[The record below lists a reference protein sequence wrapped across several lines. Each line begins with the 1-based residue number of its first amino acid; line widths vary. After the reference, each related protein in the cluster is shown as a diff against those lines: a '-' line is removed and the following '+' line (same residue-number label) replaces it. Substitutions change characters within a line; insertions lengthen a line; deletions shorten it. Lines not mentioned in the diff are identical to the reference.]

1 MAQAFSRLDRS
12 VLTTANLVFQDAI
25 ANFTTENEI
34 AASIKQRF
42 EQQYPST

>member
-1 MAQAFSRLDRS
+1 MVNATSH
-12 VLTTANLVFQDAI
+12 TVFFFMQDSI

>member
-1 MAQAFSRLDRS
+1 VNFVNFAI
-12 VLTTANLVFQDAI
+12 QDAI